1 MEQNNGRPAAQW
13 LDTATKAIRFGPD
26 RRAVRAELEAH
37 LEDKALD
44 FQRIF
49 PDLTREEAQERAAAE
64 MGDPE
69 EVGRELAKI
78 HKPWLGWLW
87 RASQFALGAAVALL
101 VLLLAD
107 PASYT
112 LRPGEQG
119 IVSSAEWL
127 AEHQADSFE
136 RQPIS
141 GWEEQQVGQYNIQV
155 KEARLWRI
163 PGGPAR
169 AVYVLL
175 EVRSPRPWAGLDP
188 EVMEHMW
195 AVDDLGN
202 RIVSLKEADG
212 QTAALEWARTARPG
226 PFQEAFSILVPLPD
240 PQAERITLRY
250 DELGVQC
257 SIPITWK
264 ETVG

>member
-49 PDLTREEAQERAAAE
+49 PNLTREEAQERAAAE
-64 MGDPE
+64 MGDPAE
-69 EVGRELAKI
+69 IGKELAKV

-87 RASQFALGAAVALL
+87 RASQFALGAAVVLL

-169 AVYVLL
+169 AVYV
-175 EVRSPRPWAGLDP
+175 P
-188 EVMEHMW
+188 ETM
-195 AVDDLGN
+195 G
-202 RIVSLKEADG
+202 
-212 QTAALEWARTARPG
+212 RPG
-226 PFQEAFSILVPLPD
+226 PRGDGAYVGGGRLGEPD
-240 PQAERITLRY
+240 RQLEGGGWSDGGI
-250 DELGVQC
+250 GVGPDGA
-257 SIPITWK
+257 SRAVSGGVFHSGPPTRSPGR
-264 ETVG
+264 ENHPAV

>member
-49 PDLTREEAQERAAAE
+49 PNLTREEAQERAAAE
-64 MGDPE
+64 MGDPAE
-69 EVGRELAKI
+69 IGKELAKV

-119 IVSSAEWL
+119 SVSSAEWL

-169 AVYVLL
+169 AIYVLL
-175 EVRSPRPWAGLDP
+175 E
-188 EVMEHMW
+188 
-195 AVDDLGN
+195 GN